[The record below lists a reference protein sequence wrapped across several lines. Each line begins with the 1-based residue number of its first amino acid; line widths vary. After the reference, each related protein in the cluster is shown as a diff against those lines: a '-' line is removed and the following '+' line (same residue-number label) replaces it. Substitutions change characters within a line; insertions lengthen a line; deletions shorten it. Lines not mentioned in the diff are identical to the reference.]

1 MHVLRYKDGKNPGKM
16 SIRDHLKLVAR
27 SIVVASHQ
35 EGKQNFY
42 TLWGDR
48 FRKRPLNEQ
57 HQSDLEWRSL
67 KLLRD
72 VDRRRRPLHLRQPDG
87 KESQQWPEGQQWRER
102 HQWQERQDWHGW
114 QEWNEWVQ
122 IYLAAKSL
130 YKFLCQSVDVFFF
143 FWKKF
148 AYRHS
153 RMSCTRRR
161 VKTEHLTVRTNAH
174 ALAQDE
180 LSIRVCIFSKVF
192 LSSRVSSKLAWCPW
206 PSSLSYH
213 ASYGIRHNLR
223 RSTGWFTVWPKNWAD
238 PISCYEPEDLIDI
251 SSEYTPITF
260 PSRKN
265 SFTTDID
272 DVPTVVASDITE
284 TIEAGQLT
292 SPLFTQ
298 EREVSANPFGVS
310 VFQPAASGSQQQPN
324 FKTEVCVTTPFP
336 QLSMSWIN
344 EVEMARSMK
353 NLMTSQSIEGR
364 RAFPDFEM
372 LDARI
377 ASPLRKIIFNTS
389 FIYRVSVEERRAQE
403 QNRFLT
409 GRQIAYM
416 INDHFS
422 SYRSLRCSS
431 RPIRPIQ
438 NLPTEWRRSRF
449 RYKTGPNSIRN
460 KWVTSR
466 ECPGRFVQYEVAG
479 FRSTSNCVGFVQTRN
494 ESR

>member
-1 MHVLRYKDGKNPGKM
+1 MARRATVARTTSMVRTTRLARMAGMERMSTDLLSRQVALQISLPVSRWFFLEGGISRTDIRECRARDGGWRQNTSLYAPTHMRWLKM
-16 SIRDHLKLVAR
+16 SWAFESVFSQKSSCCHVFHR
-27 SIVVASHQ
+27 
-35 EGKQNFY
+35 N
-42 TLWGDR
+42 
-48 FRKRPLNEQ
+48 
-57 HQSDLEWRSL
+57 
-67 KLLRD
+67 LLG
-72 VDRRRRPLHLRQPDG
+72 VPD
-87 KESQQWPEGQQWRER
+87 P
-102 HQWQERQDWHGW
+102 
-114 QEWNEWVQ
+114 
-122 IYLAAKSL
+122 
-130 YKFLCQSVDVFFF
+130 
-143 FWKKF
+143 
-148 AYRHS
+148 
-153 RMSCTRRR
+153 
-161 VKTEHLTVRTNAH
+161 
-174 ALAQDE
+174 
-180 LSIRVCIFSKVF
+180 
-192 LSSRVSSKLAWCPW
+192 P
-206 PSSLSYH
+206 PLSYP

-223 RSTGWFTVWPKNWAD
+223 RSIGWFTLWPKSWAD

-324 FKTEVCVTTPFP
+324 FKTEVCVTTPFL

-344 EVEMARSMK
+344 EVEMARSMN

-389 FIYRVSVEERRAQE
+389 FICRVSVEEQRAQK
-403 QNRFLT
+403 QHRFLK
-409 GRQIAYM
+409 GRQIASM

-422 SYRSLRCSS
+422 SYRSLRSSS
-431 RPIRPIQ
+431 RPIRLVQ

-449 RYKTGPNSIRN
+449 RYKMGPNSVRN
-460 KWVTSR
+460 NRVTSR
-466 ECPGRFVQYEVAG
+466 ECPGMFVQYEVARVPIN
-479 FRSTSNCVGFVQTRN
+479 FKLCWLCTNKN
-494 ESR
+494 WMEIK